1 MLNAQP
7 TPQTWPVRVGRL
19 LIDAEQY
26 EVFVD
31 DQPVALTYMEYQL
44 LFEMCR
50 ARGGV
55 VSYERLADTLWR
67 QHPVNARRR
76 LAVLVSRL
84 RSRLGTAGEHIATI
98 QRVGYRLAEPAPPR
112 PLPQSIN

>member
-1 MLNAQP
+1 MNAQP

-55 VSYERLADTLWR
+55 VSYDRLADTLWR
-67 QHPVNARRR
+67 EHPANARRR

-98 QRVGYRLAEPAPPR
+98 QRVGYRLAEPNAPRSLPR
-112 PLPQSIN
+112 SMN